1 MTNAHNMFDKLH
13 MVCFSVSFTVE
24 LEQKHTI
31 NLGTHTHTPHTHTHH
46 THTPHTHTHTLTH
59 THTHH
64 THSHTR
70 IIDTENYILS
80 TFHKTATTGVSVA
93 AHFAPPNKI

>member
-1 MTNAHNMFDKLH
+1 VFQCVFHCGIGTKTYNKLRH
-13 MVCFSVSFTVE
+13 A
-24 LEQKHTI
+24 
-31 NLGTHTHTPHTHTHH
+31 HTHTPHTHTHH